1 MIRMLTSCP
10 GVFELILKHS
20 QEFIIFFYE
29 SFGIVGDYIIW
40 MIAFSDRR
48 VEV

>member
-1 MIRMLTSCP
+1 MIGMLTSYP

-20 QEFIIFFYE
+20 QEFIIFLYE
-29 SFGIVGDYIIW
+29 SLGIVGDYITW
-40 MIAFSDRR
+40 VIAFSNRR